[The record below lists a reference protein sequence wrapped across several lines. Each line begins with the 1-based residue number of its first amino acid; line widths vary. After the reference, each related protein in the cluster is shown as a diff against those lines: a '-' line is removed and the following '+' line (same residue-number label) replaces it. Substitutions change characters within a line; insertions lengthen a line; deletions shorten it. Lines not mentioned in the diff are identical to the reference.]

1 MKSQNK
7 CPHCGKRAS
16 FTTENDW
23 RPFCSERCRLID
35 LGEWIEGK
43 NRIPTDEFAES
54 DVSNDDSKTH

>member
-16 FTTENDW
+16 FTIENNW

-54 DVSNDDSKTH
+54 DALNDDSKTH